1 MQPRAAARVRL
12 SGARRTATPFR
23 LGAAR
28 RDVVWSHPYHTW
40 GADSNQH
47 IAVG

>member
-28 RDVVWSHPYHTW
+28 RDVVWSHTDHTR
-40 GADSNQH
+40 GADSNQPL
-47 IAVG
+47 AVG